1 MTNQGEGE
9 IDVTALTD
17 LEAAAALDQLATDIA
32 YHNTKYHGEDTPEI
46 SDAAF
51 DALMQRN
58 AAIEAAFPHLIR
70 DNSPS
75 LTVGASPKAGFG
87 KIRHQVPML
96 SLGNAFN
103 DDDAY
108 DFDTRIKRFLSLE
121 DNADIAYSVEPK
133 IDGLSISLR
142 YEDGTLTQA
151 VTRGDGAE
159 GEDVTVNV
167 KTIKDIPHNLAGSP
181 PIIAEI
187 RGEIYMG
194 KAEFITL
201 NAQQEERGGK
211 IFANPRNAAA
221 GSLRQKDATITAAR
235 PLKFFAYAAGEMSE
249 PVADCHSDYLLKLK
263 SWGFVVNPL
272 SYLASSMAAALA
284 HHRHIGAE
292 RAALDYD
299 IDGVVYKV
307 DRHDWQHR
315 LGQVSRSPR
324 WAIAHKFPAEKA
336 TTIIEDIDIQVGR
349 TGALTPVARLKPV
362 NVGGVMV
369 SNATLHNEDYIRDL
383 GIMIG
388 DHVTIQRAG
397 DVIPQ
402 VLEVTGTRPD
412 DVRAFTFP
420 DTCPICDSP
429 AIRPEGE
436 AVRRCTGELSCPAQ
450 SVERLKHFVSRD
462 AFDIE
467 GLGSKLVEELM
478 QDGILNSPADIFTLN
493 DKKDMLAAREGWG
506 ELSANNLIAAI
517 EDRRHI
523 DLHRV
528 IYGLGIRQIGIATAK
543 LLARHYM
550 SMNAMLDAAMRA
562 YHGGIMGR
570 PGGEAWADLIQ
581 IDQIGESVAGDLVR
595 FLTDDGNIAAVN
607 DLLAHITPIPP
618 AAVAEDS
625 AVSGKT
631 VVFTG
636 TLTQMSRAEAKARA
650 ESLGAKVAGSVSKK
664 TDFVVVGADAG
675 SKAKKAQELG
685 LQILSEDDWINMTA
699 DLG

>member
-1 MTNQGEGE
+1 MAHQDDGPR
-9 IDVTALTD
+9 DVNALTE
-17 LEAAAALDQLATDIA
+17 LEALAELEQLASDIA
-32 YHNTKYHGEDTPEI
+32 HHNTKYHGDDAPEI

-58 AAIEAAFPHLIR
+58 AAIEAAFPALIR
-70 DNSPS
+70 PNSPS
-75 LTVGASPKAGFG
+75 LRVGASPKAGFG
-87 KIRHQVPML
+87 KIRHAVPML
-96 SLGNAFN
+96 SLGNAFD

-108 DFDTRIKRFLSLE
+108 EFDARIKRFLSMS
-121 DNADIAYSVEPK
+121 DDAAIAYSVEPK

-142 YEDGTLTQA
+142 YERGILTQA

-159 GEDVTVNV
+159 GEDVTANV
-167 KTIKDIPHNLAGSP
+167 RTIKDIPDQLAAP
-181 PIIAEI
+181 FIDIAEI

-194 KAEFITL
+194 KAEFLTL
-201 NAQQEERGGK
+201 NDEQERAGAK

-221 GSLRQKDATITAAR
+221 GSLRQKDAAITATR
-235 PLKFFAYAAGEMSE
+235 PLKFFAYAAGEMSAS
-249 PVADCHSDYLLKLK
+249 PAQCHSDYLKQLTA
-263 SWGFVVNPL
+263 WGFVVNPL
-272 SYLASSMAAALA
+272 SYLADSMTDALA
-284 HHRHIGAE
+284 HHTKIGAM
-292 RAALDYD
+292 RAELDYD

-307 DRHDWQHR
+307 DRHDWQQR

-336 TTIIEDIDIQVGR
+336 TTIIEDIDVQVGR
-349 TGALTPVARLKPV
+349 TGALTPVARLKAV

-402 VLEVTGTRPD
+402 VLEVAGPHPD
-412 DVRAFTFP
+412 DARPFTFP
-420 DTCPICDSP
+420 DRCPVCDSP
-429 AIRPEGE
+429 ALRPEGE
-436 AVRRCTGELSCPAQ
+436 AVRRCTGALACPAQ
-450 SVERLKHFVSRD
+450 ALERLKHFVSRD

-478 QDGILNSPADIFTLN
+478 QDGILTSPADIFTL
-493 DKKDMLAAREGWG
+493 KDQKDTLARREGWG
-506 ELSANNLIAAI
+506 EISAQNIIAAV
-517 EDRRHI
+517 EERRLI

-550 SMNAMLDAAMRA
+550 SMDALLSAA
-562 YHGGIMGR
+562 DSAHHGGIMGK
-570 PGGEAWADLIQ
+570 PGGEAWAEFNQ
-581 IDQIGESVAGDLVR
+581 IDQIGESVAGDLVQ
-595 FLTDDGNIAAVN
+595 FLTDESNRVAIH
-607 DLLAHITPIPP
+607 DLMAHITPIAPE
-618 AAVAEDS
+618 AVADDS

-650 ESLGAKVAGSVSKK
+650 ESMGAKVAGSVSAK
-664 TDFVVVGADAG
+664 TDYVVVGADAG
-675 SKAKKAQELG
+675 SKAKKAEALG
-685 LQILSEDDWINMTA
+685 LTILTEEAWVALIAGPD
-699 DLG
+699 